1 MPRWR
6 DVKKSGQLY
15 DESRAPGE
23 DFVKQL
29 LVFAVACVFLAPV
42 VFAGSSSDDTIATGQ
57 GSLTFHPVEHATF
70 VMKWNGTTIAVD
82 PIGGEGPY
90 KAFGKAD
97 LILITHIHGDHLS
110 VDTVKELAGPSTV
123 IVAPASVAEKF
134 SEVDRGRITVVAN
147 GESVNWGESVIQ
159 AIPMYNVAP
168 DRQAFHPK
176 GRGNGYVVT
185 LGGTRIYIA
194 GDTEDIPEMR
204 ALEDIDAAFV
214 CMNLPYT
221 MDVAAAADAILEFK
235 PQVVFPYHY
244 RGKGGMSDLDRFSAL
259 VAANPNIEVRL
270 LQWY

>member
-1 MPRWR
+1 MPRCR
-6 DVKKSGQLY
+6 DVKKSEQLY
-15 DESRAPGE
+15 DDSEAPGE

-97 LILITHIHGDHLS
+97 LILITH
-110 VDTVKELAGPSTV
+110 
-123 IVAPASVAEKF
+123 PASVAEKF
-134 SEVDRGRITVVAN
+134 PEVDRGRITVVAN
-147 GESVNWGESVIQ
+147 GESVNWGESIIE
-159 AIPMYNVAP
+159 AIPMYNLAP
-168 DRQAFHPK
+168 DRKDFHPK

-221 MDVAAAADAILEFK
+221 MDVAAAADAVLEFK